1 MRHTVTKAAV
11 TVLLCTLTGLGLAG
25 CGDGG
30 DDASGDGKA
39 TASASPSPSSSEALA
54 AQYLAESQPIP
65 FTSHRP
71 AIDELLALP
80 PKWCAALKD
89 GHSVEWMFS
98 GTGGDLYPNGSDW
111 GMVKEDA
118 YQLLIVGVRVYC
130 PDQLDT
136 VTKELR
142 ESGEY

>member
-11 TVLLCTLTGLGLAG
+11 TIPLCTLAVLGLAG
-25 CGDGG
+25 CGGG
-30 DDASGDGKA
+30 DDAKGDGKA

-54 AQYLAESQPIP
+54 AQYLAESQQIP

-98 GTGGDLYPNGSDW
+98 GGGDLYPNGTDW

-118 YQLLIVGVRVYC
+118 YQLLISGVRVYC
-130 PDQLDT
+130 PDQLAT
-136 VTKELR
+136 VTTELR
-142 ESGEY
+142 ETGEY

>member
-25 CGDGG
+25 CGSS
-30 DDASGDGKA
+30 DDAGGDGKA
-39 TASASPSPSSSEALA
+39 TVSTSPSPSSSEALS

-89 GHSVEWMFS
+89 GHSVQWMYS
-98 GTGGDLYPNGSDW
+98 GSGDLYPNGADW

-130 PDQLDT
+130 PDQLNT
-136 VTKELR
+136 VTTELR

>member
-1 MRHTVTKAAV
+1 MRTTATTAA
-11 TVLLCTLTGLGLAG
+11 TVLLCTLAVLSLAG
-25 CGDGG
+25 CGGG

-39 TASASPSPSSSEALA
+39 TASAAPSPSSSEALA

-89 GHSVEWMFS
+89 GHSVEWMYS
-98 GTGGDLYPNGSDW
+98 GSGDLYPNGADW

-130 PDQLDT
+130 PDQLGT

-142 ESGEY
+142 ETGEY